1 MLHALIQRLHD
12 TNCISKSKK
21 KNMKTLQMIVFK
33 TDIGIYDCLYGFLWA
48 NKFMEVI
55 YTFFKEVSR

>member
-1 MLHALIQRLHD
+1 
-12 TNCISKSKK
+12 
-21 KNMKTLQMIVFK
+21 MKTLQMIVFK

-55 YTFFKEVSR
+55 YTFFKEVSW